1 MKYQVSILCSTK
13 ETATQIVCH
22 YHQAK
27 KIWKDKQRLGSKM
40 LYRKEKRLTNLSL
53 LQFIYITRVLY
64 DSMTLLNIVVQLYRC
79 RDLYWMRQAS
89 QSYTS
94 ILFSECC
101 TLLLDK
107 L

>member
-1 MKYQVSILCSTK
+1 
-13 ETATQIVCH
+13 
-22 YHQAK
+22 
-27 KIWKDKQRLGSKM
+27 M

-64 DSMTLLNIVVQLYRC
+64 DSMTLLNTVVQLYRC

-94 ILFSECC
+94 ILFSEYC